1 MHRLRPVSDQEEGK
15 RTESDGRRS
24 AYAEAGVDYGQLDAG
39 KRTALTAA
47 LASSSALAGAGGRAL
62 DESRGEPA
70 FAFEFAGQTFAF
82 VMEGLGTKSIIARQV
97 AEAGGPVR
105 FDAVAYDT
113 VGAIVN
119 DLTCV
124 GALPLVVNAYFATG
138 SSDWYA
144 NREWHESLVEGW
156 ARACADAGATW
167 GGGESPSLAGL
178 VEPTEIEL
186 AGSAVGAM
194 PAGQAPILGQEIAA
208 GDEIVVVPSSGLHAN
223 GASLARLVAGRLE
236 QGWMTRLPSGRDYGE
251 ALLDPTVLYTPLVR
265 ALAEAGAPVSY
276 YSHITGHG
284 LLKLMRPERDF
295 TYRIHELPPVPE
307 VLIFLAEQAEL
318 DPHAAYS
325 TLNMGFGYAVYVA
338 AGEGESVAATAREL
352 GFDALVAGSVEA
364 GPRQVIVEP
373 AGVTFGTDEL
383 DLAPDRSDSPAD

>member
-1 MHRLRPVSDQEEGK
+1 MSEQSEGQ
-15 RTESDGRRS
+15 RS

-47 LASSSALAGAGGRAL
+47 LASSGALAAAGGRAL

-70 FAFEFAGQTFAF
+70 FVFEFGGLSLAF
-82 VMEGLGTKSIIARQV
+82 VMEGLGTKSVIARQV

-144 NREWHESLVEGW
+144 NESWHQGLVDGW

-178 VEPTEIEL
+178 VEPAEIEL
-186 AGSAVGAM
+186 AGCAVGAL
-194 PAGQAPILGQEIAA
+194 PEGRRPIIGQDIAP
-208 GDEIVVVPSSGLHAN
+208 GDEIVIVSSSGLHAN
-223 GASLARLVAGRLE
+223 GASLARLIAGRLE
-236 QGWMTRLPSGRDYGE
+236 QGWLTPLPSGRGFGE
-251 ALLDPTVLYTPLVR
+251 AILDPTILYTPLVR
-265 ALAEAGAPVSY
+265 ALAEAGTPVSY

-295 TYRIHELPPVPE
+295 TYRIEVLPEVPE
-307 VLIFLAEQAEL
+307 VLAFLAQQAKL
-318 DPHAAYS
+318 DAHAAYS
-325 TLNMGFGYAVYVA
+325 TLNMGCGYAVYVA
-338 AGEGESVAATAREL
+338 AGEGKAVAEIAQGL
-352 GFDALVAGSVEA
+352 GFEALVAGRVEA

-373 AGVTFGTDEL
+373 VGVTYTTGEL
-383 DLAPDRSDSPAD
+383 DLAPDRSEASPR